1 MIRHLF
7 LRLFV
12 IAGLTA
18 PLTPQMAHADPITIE
33 HEHGTLKLDAPAK
46 RIAVTNWAT
55 TETVI
60 ALGLAPV
67 AIADPDDYL
76 DWVAKP
82 DLPENFTD
90 IGQRA
95 APNMEALRAA
105 KPDLIVISKN
115 LEMAYDSFNAIAP
128 TIVLS
133 VYNNNRDALPEAQK
147 LLETLAKATDRQAEA
162 KAWLDD
168 ADVKFAEYGDR
179 VRAAM
184 PPGRAL
190 AITQFVSESHI
201 GLYGKSSLPGTVLAQ
216 MDLPLAYQGP
226 VNNWGFAKGGVEIL
240 GPRAQDTLVYLN
252 PVPDVIREKVWAS
265 PVWKILDFVKND
277 RVYELPVVWAYG
289 GMPSA
294 LRFARLL
301 AESMESGPVK

>member
-1 MIRHLF
+1 MTRYLF
-7 LRLFV
+7 LCLSV

-18 PLTPQMAHADPITIE
+18 PLAPKMAIAEPVTIE
-33 HEHGTLKLDAPAK
+33 HERGTLTLDALAK
-46 RIAVTNWAT
+46 RVAVTNWAT

-60 ALGLAPV
+60 ALGLDPV

-95 APNMEALRAA
+95 APNIEALRDA
-105 KPDLIVISKN
+105 KPDLIVISKD
-115 LEMAYDSFNAIAP
+115 LEMAYDNFNAIAP

-133 VYNNNRDALPEAQK
+133 IYNNNRDALPEARK
-147 LLETLAKATDRQAEA
+147 LFDTLAKATGREAEA
-162 KAWLDD
+162 AAWLAD
-168 ADVKFAEYGDR
+168 ADDKFAKYGAR
-179 VRAAM
+179 IRAAM

-201 GLYGKSSLPGTVLAQ
+201 GLYGKSSLPGTVLAK

-265 PVWKILDFVKND
+265 PVWKILDFVRND

>member
-1 MIRHLF
+1 MTRYLF
-7 LRLFV
+7 LCLSV

-18 PLTPQMAHADPITIE
+18 PLAPKMAIAEPVTIE
-33 HEHGTLKLDAPAK
+33 HERGTLTLDAPAK
-46 RIAVTNWAT
+46 RVAVTNWAT

-60 ALGLAPV
+60 ALGLDPV

-95 APNMEALRAA
+95 APNIEALRDA
-105 KPDLIVISKN
+105 KPDLIVISKD
-115 LEMAYDSFNAIAP
+115 LEMAYDNFNAIAP

-133 VYNNNRDALPEAQK
+133 IYNNNRDALPEARK
-147 LLETLAKATDRQAEA
+147 LFDTLAKATGREAEA
-162 KAWLDD
+162 AAWLAD
-168 ADVKFAEYGDR
+168 ADDKFAKYGAR
-179 VRAAM
+179 IRAAM

-201 GLYGKSSLPGTVLAQ
+201 GLYGKSSLPGTVLAK
-216 MDLPLAYQGP
+216 MDLPMAYQGP

-265 PVWKILDFVKND
+265 PVWKILDFVRND

>member
-1 MIRHLF
+1 MTRHLF
-7 LRLFV
+7 SALFV

-18 PLTPQMAHADPITIE
+18 PLAPQSAHADPIIIE
-33 HEHGTLKLDAPAK
+33 HERGTLTLDRPAK
-46 RIAVTNWAT
+46 RVAVTNWAT

-60 ALGLAPV
+60 ALGLEPI

-82 DLPENFTD
+82 ELPENFTD

-95 APNMEALRAA
+95 APNMEALRDAN
-105 KPDLIVISKN
+105 PDLIVISNN
-115 LEMAYDSFNAIAP
+115 LEMAYDNFNAIAP

-133 VYNNNRDALPEAQK
+133 IYNNNSDALPEARK
-147 LLETLAKATDRQAEA
+147 LFQTIAKATGREAEA
-162 KAWLDD
+162 KTWLAK

-190 AITQFVSESHI
+190 AITQFVSENHI
-201 GLYGKSSLPGTVLAQ
+201 GLYGKSSLPGTVLAK

-240 GPRAQDTLVYLN
+240 GPHAQDTLVYLN

-265 PVWKILDFVKND
+265 PVWKTLDFVKND

-301 AESMESGPVK
+301 TESMESGPVE

>member
-1 MIRHLF
+1 MTRHL
-7 LRLFV
+7 LLCLSV
-12 IAGLTA
+12 ITGLITSIS
-18 PLTPQMAHADPITIE
+18 PQMATAEPVTIE
-33 HEHGTLKLDAPAK
+33 HERGTLTLDAPAK
-46 RIAVTNWAT
+46 RVAVTNWAT

-60 ALGLAPV
+60 ALGLDPV

-95 APNMEALRAA
+95 APNIEALRDAS
-105 KPDLIVISKN
+105 PDLIVISKD
-115 LEMAYDSFNAIAP
+115 LAMAYDNFNAIAP

-133 VYNNNRDALPEAQK
+133 IYNNNRDALPEARK
-147 LLETLAKATDRQAEA
+147 LFDTLAKATGREAEA
-162 KAWLDD
+162 AAWIAD
-168 ADVKFAEYGDR
+168 ADAKFAEYGNR
-179 VRAAM
+179 IRAAM
-184 PPGRAL
+184 PPDRAL

-201 GLYGKSSLPGTVLAQ
+201 GLYGKSSLPGTVLAK

-252 PVPDVIREKVWAS
+252 PVPDVIRAKVWAS
-265 PVWKILDFVKND
+265 PVWKILDFVRDD

>member
-1 MIRHLF
+1 MTRYLF
-7 LRLFV
+7 LCLSV

-18 PLTPQMAHADPITIE
+18 PLAPKRANAEPVTIE
-33 HEHGTLKLDAPAK
+33 HERGTLTLDAPAK
-46 RIAVTNWAT
+46 HVAVTNWAT

-60 ALGLAPV
+60 ALGLDPV

-95 APNMEALRAA
+95 APNVEALRDA
-105 KPDLIVISKN
+105 KPDLIVISKD
-115 LEMAYDSFNAIAP
+115 LEMAYDNFNAIAP

-133 VYNNNRDALPEAQK
+133 IYNNNRDALPEARK
-147 LLETLAKATDRQAEA
+147 LFDTLAKATGREAEA
-162 KAWLDD
+162 AAWLAD
-168 ADVKFAEYGDR
+168 ADDKFSEYGAR
-179 VRAAM
+179 IRAAM

-201 GLYGKSSLPGTVLAQ
+201 GLYGKSSLPGTVLAK

-265 PVWKILDFVKND
+265 PVWKILDFVRND

>member
-1 MIRHLF
+1 MTRYLF
-7 LRLFV
+7 LCLSV

-18 PLTPQMAHADPITIE
+18 PLAPKMAIAEPVTIE
-33 HEHGTLKLDAPAK
+33 HERGTLTLDAPAK
-46 RIAVTNWAT
+46 RVAVTNWAT

-60 ALGLAPV
+60 ALGLDPV

-95 APNMEALRAA
+95 APNIEALRDA
-105 KPDLIVISKN
+105 KPDLIVISKD
-115 LEMAYDSFNAIAP
+115 LEMAYDNFNAIAP

-133 VYNNNRDALPEAQK
+133 IYNNNLDALPEARK
-147 LLETLAKATDRQAEA
+147 LFDTLAKATGREVEA
-162 KAWLDD
+162 AAWLAD
-168 ADVKFAEYGDR
+168 ADDKFAEYGAR
-179 VRAAM
+179 IRAAM

-201 GLYGKSSLPGTVLAQ
+201 GLYGKSSLPGTVLAK

-265 PVWKILDFVKND
+265 PVWKILDFVRND

>member
-1 MIRHLF
+1 MTRYLF
-7 LRLFV
+7 LCLSV

-18 PLTPQMAHADPITIE
+18 PLAPKMAIAEPVTIE
-33 HEHGTLKLDAPAK
+33 HERGTMTLDAPAK
-46 RIAVTNWAT
+46 RVAVTNWAT

-60 ALGLAPV
+60 ALGLDPV

-95 APNMEALRAA
+95 APNVEALRDA
-105 KPDLIVISKN
+105 KPDLIVISKD
-115 LEMAYDSFNAIAP
+115 LEMAYDNFNAIAP

-133 VYNNNRDALPEAQK
+133 IYNNNRDALPEARK
-147 LLETLAKATDRQAEA
+147 LFDTLAKATGREAEA
-162 KAWLDD
+162 AAWLAYADD
-168 ADVKFAEYGDR
+168 KFAEYGAR
-179 VRAAM
+179 IRAAM

-201 GLYGKSSLPGTVLAQ
+201 GLYGKSSLPGTVLAK

-265 PVWKILDFVKND
+265 PVWKILDFVRND

>member
-1 MIRHLF
+1 MTRYLF
-7 LRLFV
+7 LCLSV
-12 IAGLTA
+12 ITGLTA
-18 PLTPQMAHADPITIE
+18 PLAPKMAIAEPVTIE
-33 HEHGTLKLDAPAK
+33 HERGTMTLDTPAK
-46 RIAVTNWAT
+46 RVAVTNWAT

-60 ALGLAPV
+60 ALGLDPV

-82 DLPENFTD
+82 DLPQNFTD

-95 APNMEALRAA
+95 APNVEALRDA
-105 KPDLIVISKN
+105 KPDLIVISKD
-115 LEMAYDSFNAIAP
+115 LEMAYDNFNAIAP

-133 VYNNNRDALPEAQK
+133 IYNNNRDALPEARK
-147 LLETLAKATDRQAEA
+147 LFDTLAKATGREAEA
-162 KAWLDD
+162 AAWLAYADD
-168 ADVKFAEYGDR
+168 KFAEYGAR
-179 VRAAM
+179 IRAAM

-201 GLYGKSSLPGTVLAQ
+201 GLYGKSSLPGTVLAK

-265 PVWKILDFVKND
+265 PVWKILDFVRND

>member
-1 MIRHLF
+1 M
-7 LRLFV
+7 
-12 IAGLTA
+12 
-18 PLTPQMAHADPITIE
+18 
-33 HEHGTLKLDAPAK
+33 
-46 RIAVTNWAT
+46 TNWAT

-60 ALGLAPV
+60 ALGLEPV
-67 AIADPDDYL
+67 AIADPGDYL

-82 DLPENFTD
+82 ELPENFTD

-95 APNMEALRAA
+95 APNMEALRDAN
-105 KPDLIVISKN
+105 PDLIVISNN
-115 LEMAYDSFNAIAP
+115 LEMAYDNFNAIAP

-133 VYNNNRDALPEAQK
+133 IYNNNSDALPEARK
-147 LLETLAKATDRQAEA
+147 LFQTIAKATGREAEA
-162 KAWLDD
+162 KTWLAK

-190 AITQFVSESHI
+190 AITQFVSENHI
-201 GLYGKSSLPGTVLAQ
+201 GLYGKSSLPGTVLAK

-240 GPRAQDTLVYLN
+240 GPHAQDTLVYLN

-265 PVWKILDFVKND
+265 PVWKTLDFVKND

-301 AESMESGPVK
+301 TESMESGPVE